1 MIKTKS
7 LTKNYQLG
15 ELTVQVLRG
24 INLEIKDGEFVAIT
38 GLSGAGKSTL
48 LYQLSLLDEPT
59 SGEIFLNGQN
69 TADFGEAKR
78 TNFRLYNLGFVFQDY
93 ALMPELTASEN
104 VFLPLMMMGFSMRKN
119 RQLAKEA
126 LDKLGVGDKLNN
138 LPSQLSGGQQQR
150 VAIARA
156 IVNKPKILFADEPT
170 ASLDSQSSNTV
181 MEAFKNLNAD
191 GQTIVMV
198 THENIYA
205 KMAKRIIELADGQI
219 ISDKRVH

>member
-1 MIKTKS
+1 MIVIKN
-7 LTKNYQLG
+7 LTKDYQLG
-15 ELTVQVLRG
+15 EVVVKVLKG

-59 SGEIFLNGQN
+59 AGEIFLNGQN

-78 TNFRLYNLGFVFQDY
+78 TNFRLFNLGFVFQDY
-93 ALMPELTASEN
+93 ALMPELTAMEN
-104 VFLPLMMMGFSMRKN
+104 VYLPLMMMGFNIKKCKK
-119 RQLAKEA
+119 LAQEA
-126 LDKLGVGDKLNN
+126 LDKLGVGDKINN

-181 MEAFKNLNAD
+181 MEAFKGLNTE

-205 KMAKRIIELADGQI
+205 KMAKRIIELSDGKVL
-219 ISDKRVH
+219 SDKKIK